1 MATLVM
7 ANAEFVLWAN
17 NNLKYKSTLD
27 TIEALQKAN
36 KVDLGKLYVAFRDKK
51 ECPTDLVNKD
61 TSVSKCQTC
70 NCVLSR
76 SDIFES
82 HLLGL
87 KQYYCVQH
95 RPASIP
101 AERKEI
107 TNNQSLPNNA
117 EPVPHVMCC
126 AKCGSIRMIPSYHI
140 PWIPQSDLPFSNPR
154 CESYACDP
162 CYDILYK
169 TKPNNK
175 PVVKFMTDDC

>member
-27 TIEALQKAN
+27 TIEVLQKAN
-36 KVDLGKLYVAFRDKK
+36 KVDLGKLYVAFINKK
-51 ECPTDLVNKD
+51 ECPMDLAYKIEPIETFDMFV
-61 TSVSKCQTC
+61 
-70 NCVLSR
+70 
-76 SDIFES
+76 
-82 HLLGL
+82 
-87 KQYYCVQH
+87 
-95 RPASIP
+95 
-101 AERKEI
+101 ERKKLSSHAP
-107 TNNQSLPNNA
+107 TNIQKRPYSA
-117 EPVPHVMCC
+117 ELEARMRC

-140 PWIPQSDLPFSNPR
+140 PWIPQSDLPFSNPT